1 MSETLLNF
9 LPADFATW
17 HPAGQAMALFLATF
31 VLEDA
36 AALGAGLLLGTEG
49 VGWAVAFWSCFLG
62 IWIGDAG
69 LYALARWLGR
79 PWFEHSRFA
88 RHAPAVAR
96 SEAWFR
102 RRGLGLLVFSRMLP
116 GARLPTY
123 LAAGFLRVP
132 VGTFLAITG
141 LASLAWTAVVL
152 GLSRPIG
159 GWLQRY
165 FELTTNGV
173 LVIVAGIVLTLLAAS
188 AGRLLPWRTLREGIA
203 IQFQRWT
210 RWEFWP
216 AWLFY
221 PPVAFYC
228 VWLAIKYRGLSL
240 PAVANPGIFTGGLVG
255 ESKMA
260 TLAQLMRTSPQFT
273 ATTVL
278 ITGNSA
284 EERVSELHS
293 ACAVH
298 GIELPLILKPDL
310 GHRGAGVKLIRT
322 WSQAEDYLRDQLA
335 PMLVQRYAPGPREV
349 GVFYY
354 RFPHEE
360 RGHIFAITE
369 KVFPELMGDG
379 VSSIAQ
385 LIERDSRARL
395 MRGVYLKRFAA
406 RSAGVPANGERIRLV
421 EAGNHAQGCIFS
433 DGRHLVTSALEQR
446 IDEIARKLDRFYIG
460 RFDIR
465 YREAGAFA
473 RGEQFDI
480 VELNGAASEA
490 TSIYDA
496 RNSLWTAYRTLFHQW
511 ELVFAIGAANH
522 RAGQRSASW
531 LAVLREWLRYQ
542 KLAASY
548 AVAD

>member
-1 MSETLLNF
+1 MSDTFFNF
-9 LPADFATW
+9 LPADFAAW
-17 HPAGQAMALFLATF
+17 HPAGQAMALFFATF

-69 LYALARWLGR
+69 LYIMARWLGR
-79 PWFEHSRFA
+79 PWFEGSRFVKY
-88 RHAPAVAR
+88 APAVAR
-96 SEAWFR
+96 SEAWFQ

-132 VGTFLAITG
+132 LGTFLAITG
-141 LASLAWTAVVL
+141 LASLAWTALVL

-159 GWLQRY
+159 GWLQQY

-173 LVIVAGIVLTLLAAS
+173 LVIVAGIVLTLLAVGV
-188 AGRLLPWRTLREGIA
+188 GRQLPRQKLRVEVT

-221 PPVAFYC
+221 PPVALYC

-240 PAVANPGIFTGGLVG
+240 PAAANPGIFTGGLVG

-260 TLAQLMRTSPQFT
+260 TLAQLMQTSPQFT

-278 ITGNSA
+278 ITGSSA
-284 EERVSELHS
+284 EERVGDLYA
-293 ACAVH
+293 ACAEH
-298 GIELPLILKPDL
+298 RIELPLILKPDL

-322 WSQAEDYLRDQLA
+322 WRQAEDYLRGCRA
-335 PMLVQRYAPGPREV
+335 PMLVQRYAPGPFEV

-354 RFPHEE
+354 RFPHED
-360 RGHIFAITE
+360 RGHIFAMTE
-369 KVFPELMGDG
+369 KLFPELTGDG
-379 VSSIAQ
+379 VGNIAQ
-385 LIERDSRARL
+385 LIEADPRARL
-395 MRGVYLKRFAA
+395 MRGVYLKRLATRRA
-406 RSAGVPANGERIRLV
+406 EVPAVGERIRLV
-421 EAGNHAQGCIFS
+421 EAGNHAQGCIFR
-433 DGRHLVTSALEQR
+433 DGRHLVTPALAQR
-446 IDEIARKLDRFYIG
+446 IDEIARKLDRFHIG

-465 YREAGAFA
+465 YADASAFA
-473 RGEQFDI
+473 RGDAFDI

-496 RNSLWTAYRTLFHQW
+496 RNSLWTAYHTLFRQW
-511 ELVFAIGAANH
+511 ELVFAIGAANRRAGH
-522 RAGQRSASW
+522 RAASW
-531 LAVLREWLRYQ
+531 RTVWREWLRYQ
-542 KLAASY
+542 KLAATY